1 MAITIAD
8 VSYWLFTIF
17 NILRIVSYLP
27 QIYRV
32 ATDSY
37 GASAI
42 AYSTW
47 GLWAVANA
55 STALYAA
62 YNVVD
67 LPLAAINL
75 LNASCCLAVI
85 LLTIYKR
92 KTFRL
97 NQTSTSE
104 IKNASAAEISRAMES
119 SNSRR
124 PPTALSPPLVL
135 KRPVDA
141 SHEEGLAG
149 RHRATTD
156 PQRR

>member
-1 MAITIAD
+1 MTIAD

-17 NILRIVSYLP
+17 NVLRIVSYLP

-32 ATDSY
+32 ATDPY

-75 LNASCCLAVI
+75 SNTLCCLLVI
-85 LLTIYKR
+85 LLTLYKR
-92 KTFRL
+92 RTLRL
-97 NQTSTSE
+97 DQTSTSQ
-104 IKNASAAEISRAMES
+104 IKNVSVTGFRARW
-119 SNSRR
+119 SNDVCQHQRSM
-124 PPTALSPPLVL
+124 VL
-135 KRPVDA
+135 KRPTDA
-141 SHEEGLAG
+141 SHE
-149 RHRATTD
+149 
-156 PQRR
+156 

>member
-1 MAITIAD
+1 MTTLTMAD

-17 NILRIVSYLP
+17 NVLRVASYLP

-32 ATDSY
+32 ATDPY

-62 YNVVD
+62 YNVFD
-67 LPLAAINL
+67 LLLAAINL
-75 LNASCCLAVI
+75 LNALCCFAVI

-92 KTFRL
+92 RVFRI
-97 NQTSTSE
+97 NQTP
-104 IKNASAAEISRAMES
+104 SAGHH
-119 SNSRR
+119 
-124 PPTALSPPLVL
+124 
-135 KRPVDA
+135 
-141 SHEEGLAG
+141 HE
-149 RHRATTD
+149 
-156 PQRR
+156 

>member
-1 MAITIAD
+1 VGIMTMAD

-17 NILRIVSYLP
+17 NVLRIASYLP
-27 QIYRV
+27 QICRV
-32 ATDSY
+32 ATDPY

-62 YNVVD
+62 YNVFD

-75 LNASCCLAVI
+75 LNALCCLAVI

-92 KTFRL
+92 RMFRL
-97 NQTSTSE
+97 NQTPTSE
-104 IKNASAAEISRAMES
+104 IKSDSVATISRVMES
-119 SNSRR
+119 S
-124 PPTALSPPLVL
+124 
-135 KRPVDA
+135 DA
-141 SHEEGLAG
+141 KPNGF
-149 RHRATTD
+149 HRLIV
-156 PQRR
+156 R

>member
-1 MAITIAD
+1 MTDLTIMSQGSKLAAWFNDRVFMGSGPIPLEDRVMTTLTMAD

-17 NILRIVSYLP
+17 NVLRIASYLP

-32 ATDSY
+32 ATDPY

-62 YNVVD
+62 YNVSD

-75 LNASCCLAVI
+75 LNALCCFLVI

-92 KTFRL
+92 RAFRL
-97 NQTSTSE
+97 NQPSTSV
-104 IKNASAAEISRAMES
+104 ATTSRAMES
-119 SNSRR
+119 GDSNV
-124 PPTALSPPLVL
+124 TAF
-135 KRPVDA
+135 
-141 SHEEGLAG
+141 
-149 RHRATTD
+149 TD
-156 PQRR
+156 R

>member
-1 MAITIAD
+1 MTTITIAD

-17 NILRIVSYLP
+17 NVLRIASYLP

-32 ATDSY
+32 ATDPY

-62 YNVVD
+62 YNVSD

-75 LNASCCLAVI
+75 LNALCCLLVI

-92 KTFRL
+92 RAFRF
-97 NQTSTSE
+97 NQTSISV
-104 IKNASAAEISRAMES
+104 AANSRAMES
-119 SNSRR
+119 DDANV
-124 PPTALSPPLVL
+124 TAF
-135 KRPVDA
+135 
-141 SHEEGLAG
+141 
-149 RHRATTD
+149 TD
-156 PQRR
+156 R